1 MCSNIIHLKICTQVS
16 QLQKLQ
22 LSTKDVEGFELL
34 AENIYFPL
42 KYASKLI
49 QRFPSLIDIQ
59 LQVLSFDTCVHLVD
73 ILLDGLVNLL
83 HLKIY
88 FIYPFLK
95 IFIYRHSLESNS
107 IITYLILFPNIDTQ
121 GKWIISEEN
130 GKYLLDALQINTI
143 YTQLIFNIDTPNIKL
158 LQ

>member
-22 LSTKDVEGFELL
+22 LSTKGVERFELL

-42 KYASKLI
+42 KYTSKLI
-49 QRFPSLIDIQ
+49 QQFPSLIDIQ

-88 FIYPFLK
+88 FIEDTILDNRYLHNYVIEKRRQAFPFNEFNEHKVVVK
-95 IFIYRHSLESNS
+95 INKDSLE
-107 IITYLILFPNIDTQ
+107 IYL
-121 GKWIISEEN
+121 
-130 GKYLLDALQINTI
+130 
-143 YTQLIFNIDTPNIKL
+143 
-158 LQ
+158 